1 MRREIVTNAFLHIFC
16 HWKVSS
22 RCVDF
27 ANENNVDYAKSASA
41 LICENHF
48 ST

>member
-1 MRREIVTNAFLHIFC
+1 MRREIVTNALLHIFC
-16 HWKVSS
+16 PYTV
-22 RCVDF
+22 CVDF